1 MYFIGKHVHSLD
13 SKGRVA
19 IPHKFRDALGGA
31 NGGRVILTISPSS
44 RFSYLDAYPA
54 DEWKNT
60 IRKILD
66 TPIPGPDPSATRE
79 AFLANYIH
87 PAEELTLDAQGRI
100 LIPTQHRESAGL
112 TKEIIFT
119 GDTFR
124 FRLWAPAEHARYS
137 DATAKDKDKV
147 QDIPGIWV

>member
-1 MYFIGKHVHSLD
+1 MFIGKHVHSLD

-19 IPHKFRDALGGA
+19 VPHKFRDALGGP
-31 NGGRVILTISPSS
+31 NGGRLIITISPSP

-54 DEWKNT
+54 DEWKAM

-66 TPIPGPDPSATRE
+66 TPIPGPDPAATRE

-87 PAEELTLDAQGRI
+87 PAEEVSLDAQGRI
-100 LIPTQHRESAGL
+100 LVPPEHRQAAGL
-112 TKEIIFT
+112 EKEVVFT
-119 GDTFR
+119 GDTVR
-124 FRLWAPAEHARYS
+124 FRVWSPSEWQRYR

-147 QDIPGIWV
+147 QEIPGIWF

>member
-1 MYFIGKHVHSLD
+1 MFIGKHVHSLD

-19 IPHKFRDALGGA
+19 VPHKFREALGGA
-31 NGGRVILTISPSS
+31 NGGRVILTISPSE

-54 DEWKNT
+54 DEWKDT

-100 LIPTQHRESAGL
+100 LVPPEHREAAGL
-112 TKEIIFT
+112 SKEVVFS
-119 GDTFR
+119 GDTVR
-124 FRLWAPAEHARYS
+124 FRLWSPEQWQRYRA
-137 DATAKDKDKV
+137 ATSKDKGKV
-147 QDIPGIWV
+147 QQIPGIWL

>member
-1 MYFIGKHVHSLD
+1 MFIGKHVHSLD

-19 IPHKFRDALGGA
+19 VPHKFREALGGA
-31 NGGRVILTISPSS
+31 NGGRLILTISPSE

-54 DEWKNT
+54 DEWKAT

-100 LIPTQHRESAGL
+100 LVPVEHREAAGL
-112 TKEIIFT
+112 SKEVVFS
-119 GDTFR
+119 GDTVR
-124 FRLWAPAEHARYS
+124 FRLWSPEHWRRYGE
-137 DATAKDKDKV
+137 ATAKDKGKV
-147 QDIPGIWV
+147 QQIPGIWL